1 MIEFVAPAHED
12 PALVQ
17 APLFRGALLTL
28 RYIVEHG
35 PIGLTENKALKRYFV
50 TWAAET
56 FDWAYYTADDLYAV
70 NKVLNEHDFPP
81 LVVLH
86 DLLVSAKLARHR
98 KGFLHITKTG
108 KDLLQHPGNLWI
120 ALAHHILFVLD
131 HSRYTRYGDELA
143 GDWLLFLNIINVE
156 AHTGLTYERFAEVLF
171 GAGPE
176 DHWAYALA
184 YIHILRPLCW
194 LGLLDETRHGKP
206 YPTEK
211 LFTKTV
217 LWPRVIQA
225 ESDKGLLDI
234 TRH

>member
-12 PALVQ
+12 SALAQ
-17 APLFRGALLTL
+17 SPLLRGALLTL
-28 RYIVEHG
+28 GYIVEHG
-35 PIGLTENKALKRYFV
+35 PIGLTQSKALKRYFV
-50 TWAAET
+50 TWAAEA
-56 FDWAYYTADDLYAV
+56 FNWPYYTAEDLYAV
-70 NKVLNEHDFPP
+70 NKVLNEQDFPP
-81 LVVLH
+81 LMVLH

-171 GAGPE
+171 GAGSE
-176 DHWAYALA
+176 DHRAYALT

-194 LGLLDETRHGKP
+194 LGLLDEIRHGNP

-211 LFTKTV
+211 LFTKTA

-225 ESDKGLLDI
+225 ESDKILPPI
-234 TRH
+234 THH